1 MQTKFVS
8 TAALILLVSC
18 SPDTERRGG
27 DTGMAQGAPG
37 GLSSRDTIPSPG
49 ADSAG
54 MVEAGPAGVL
64 SQMNVANTTEI
75 QLSNLA
81 TRKASAPAV
90 KQIAGKLANDHA
102 KNREQVQKLAKQL
115 GVNLVSAR
123 GGSVSAADSVAMP
136 SDLEGK
142 SGSEFD
148 RAFIEHEIND
158 HQSSIQRIQT
168 QLLPAAESPQIKEYL
183 EQTLSEMKGHMAGLQ
198 QVQQQLGS

>member
-1 MQTKFVS
+1 
-8 TAALILLVSC
+8 
-18 SPDTERRGG
+18 
-27 DTGMAQGAPG
+27 MAQGAPADVSG
-37 GLSSRDTIPSPG
+37 RDTISSPG
-49 ADSAG
+49 GGDSAG
-54 MVEAGPAGVL
+54 MVDAGPAGVL

-90 KQIAGKLANDHA
+90 KQIAQKLAKDHA
-102 KNREQVQKLAKQL
+102 RNREQVQKLAQELDVK
-115 GVNLVSAR
+115 LVPAR

-158 HQSSIQRIQT
+158 HQTSIQRIQT
-168 QLLPAAESPQIKEYL
+168 QLQPAAESPRIKEYL
-183 EQTLSEMKGHMAGLQ
+183 EQTLTEMKGHLTSLQ